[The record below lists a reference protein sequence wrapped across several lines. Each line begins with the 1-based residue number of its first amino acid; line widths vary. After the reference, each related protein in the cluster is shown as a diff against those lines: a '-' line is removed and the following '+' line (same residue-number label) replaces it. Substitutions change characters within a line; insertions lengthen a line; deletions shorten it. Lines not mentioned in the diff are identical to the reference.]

1 MQLISWAVVMIYVN
15 TTSFVEI
22 SKLEKDHSIIE
33 TRRLKNVANFSQ
45 TILSLLLSRKVWV
58 CFFVE
63 EKLQWLNFLHIEM
76 TNST

>member
-33 TRRLKNVANFSQ
+33 TRRLKKVVNFSQ

>member
-1 MQLISWAVVMIYVN
+1 MIFVN

-33 TRRLKNVANFSQ
+33 TRRLKNVVNFSQ

-63 EKLQWLNFLHIEM
+63 EKLQWLNFLHMEM
-76 TNST
+76 KNST

>member
-33 TRRLKNVANFSQ
+33 TRRLKNVVNFSQ

-63 EKLQWLNFLHIEM
+63 KKLQWLNFLHIEM